1 MGLLAQAGLT
11 GAAGKVWL
19 WQAVAAGEAGGVV
32 RKQQGNKF
40 WSGRAVNEP
49 TLSMSRGKLSL
60 LLAAPAG
67 PAWEHVSLQYKC

>member
-1 MGLLAQAGLT
+1 MLAQAGPT

-40 WSGRAVNEP
+40 WSGHAVNEP
-49 TLSMSRGKLSL
+49 ALSMSRGKPSL

-67 PAWEHVSLQYKC
+67 PAWEHVPLPYRQYA